1 MEGFEGDFKYMEFS
15 IYRHMLK
22 SGLSGNVRPDP
33 ANVREKNCVRFV
45 HSPRTP
51 LDPSNFN
58 MNYQKQFS
66 WKTCF
71 PNFTNKCLG
80 QQSTLIIDN
89 KKSDIDDKKSDNND
103 DKPDKTTD
111 DMEVS
116 WVICRI
122 FIFAP
127 TMFGGRAS
135 LYESQN

>member
-89 KKSDIDDKKSDNND
+89 KKLLPVIDDDKKSDGK
-103 DKPDKTTD
+103 DKNTD
-111 DMEVS
+111 
-116 WVICRI
+116 
-122 FIFAP
+122 
-127 TMFGGRAS
+127 GGGGGAGDT
-135 LYESQN
+135 EMCVGWNV